1 MCVWVW
7 GWVMPISPA
16 WLKAQ
21 VEWALR
27 KQPPFTR
34 SCRLPIGLT
43 KGRLECGDLWSA
55 DLPFGPNHGFL
66 TSGFQPEAGSLAP
79 AFSQAARFISRLYGR
94 YIRNQNQ
101 NQTRLRGGT
110 YLIHVHLDL
119 DLIALSQR
127 VALWIG

>member
-1 MCVWVW
+1 MGVGVGHAHLPCLAHGTGQTGAAKAAATHAICVH
-7 GWVMPISPA
+7 PS
-16 WLKAQ
+16 
-21 VEWALR
+21 
-27 KQPPFTR
+27 
-34 SCRLPIGLT
+34 GLT